1 MESEA
6 VPEEDGK
13 LKQAVARESGRMER
27 AERERSRLIA
37 QTVYLS
43 SLALLFVIP
52 VVAGAYLG
60 RWIDSLF
67 SGYSIRFTVS
77 LIVLGVALGA
87 LNVYLFVRER
97 RG

>member
-1 MESEA
+1 
-6 VPEEDGK
+6 VTEDGEGR
-13 LKQAVARESGRMER
+13 LRRAVERESGRMQR
-27 AERERSRLIA
+27 HERERPRLIA
-37 QTVYLS
+37 QTVYLG

-60 RWIDSLF
+60 RWIDGLF
-67 SGYSIRFTVS
+67 AGYSTRFTVS

-97 RG
+97 R